1 MEGSDSEVLNFGVA
15 VSYEWVCHMIGSRPP
30 LEGGPGRDYMSPK
43 YLYCLPTITLRAACP
58 TRPIFS

>member
-30 LEGGPGRDYMSPK
+30 KEGGPGRDYLPR
-43 YLYCLPTITLRAACP
+43 LRELPTYFP
-58 TRPIFS
+58 G